1 MRAHLEDLGAYAAP
15 AIAKMRQEA
24 NVNGRAGAA
33 QRYLTFLEANASHRS
48 DDFPA
53 LGGVPGPEALRGG
66 AHRWSMKSGLAD
78 QAANRKENKRDGAAV
93 RQRVIANL
101 GRAHELAASGAL
113 TSLIRLGRQVEGGPC
128 RSWPSGSADRRQP
141 RPCVLLL
148 PGALDAE
155 ASRRSRAPSR
165 TRLRRNDPPQLECLR
180 SAAST

>member
-1 MRAHLEDLGAYAAP
+1 MVDEVG
-15 AIAKMRQEA
+15 
-24 NVNGRAGAA
+24 
-33 QRYLTFLEANASHRS
+33 S
-48 DDFPA
+48 
-53 LGGVPGPEALRGG
+53 GG
-66 AHRWSMKSGLAD
+66 SSC
-78 QAANRKENKRDGAAV
+78 NRKENKRDGAAV

-113 TSLIRLGRQVEGGPC
+113 TSLIRLVEGGPC